1 MNFELSDEQRAFQ
14 QTAREFAAG
23 ELAPHAA
30 TWDAESI
37 FPREALSAAGE
48 LGFCGLYAVEEYGGL
63 GLSRLDAT
71 VVFEELAAA
80 CPSTAA
86 FLTIHNM
93 ATWMVTTFA
102 HPEVASRWGP
112 LLASGKGLA
121 SYCLTEPGA
130 GSDAGALRTAAR
142 HDGDHYVLNG
152 SKAFIS
158 GAGATQALV
167 VMCRTGGPGAGG
179 ISALLVDADSAGIR
193 YGRNEEKM
201 GWHSQPTRSVT
212 FDDVRVPVSH
222 LLGKEGEGFKIAM
235 KGLDGG
241 RINIATCSVGAAQG
255 ALDAATRYMH
265 ERSQFGRKLAD
276 FQALQFKIADMA
288 TELVAARQ
296 MVRMAASRLDAGSP
310 QATVYCAMAK
320 RLATDT
326 GFQVCNEAL
335 QIHGGYGYTR
345 EYPLERLLRDARVHQ
360 ILEGTNEIMRVI
372 VSRRMLDTHSTEEI
386 R

>member
-14 QTAREFAAG
+14 QTARAFAAG

-93 ATWMVTTFA
+93 ATWMVTKFA
-102 HPEVASRWGP
+102 HPEVASHWGP
-112 LLASGKGLA
+112 LLARGKGLA

-130 GSDAGALRTAAR
+130 GSDAAALRTTAR
-142 HDGDHYVLNG
+142 REGDHYVLNG

-222 LLGKEGEGFKIAM
+222 LLDKEGDGFKIAM